1 VFQFSELLFQAE
13 STPFPASRTRLT
25 LTEPSSVLRQGPQ
38 QVAVAGSQLSSSDRG
53 LVSSVGDAAR
63 TATRLGVASAWFKH
77 EETHALRR
85 AAAAGAEGRFKHEET
100 HVRGTASKQTM
111 EASLF
116 LLPLSFVAA
125 DRVTGSGS
133 TADTSQRAVSE
144 WGWRQWSLGEWGWRR
159 CSVGA

>member
-25 LTEPSSVLRQGPQ
+25 LTKPSSALRQGPQ
-38 QVAVAGSQLSSSDRG
+38 QVAVAGSQLSSSDR

-77 EETHALRR
+77 EETHALHR

-100 HVRGTASKQTM
+100 HVRGTVSKQTM